1 MNRIQLSLI
10 LLCLILLVVFIRL
23 VRKQKLREKYIAVWA
38 LALFF
43 AFFCT
48 INTTLLS
55 DISTFFGFALLSNF
69 VLVLLIIFTLIQD
82 LHHSLELTRAELRL
96 EATAIKIAQL
106 ELRIELLEN
115 PS

>member
-1 MNRIQLSLI
+1 MNRIQISL
-10 LLCLILLVVFIRL
+10 LLICLLLLYVFIRL
-23 VRKQKLREKYIAVWA
+23 VRKQKLREKYIAIWA
-38 LALFF
+38 LSLCF

-48 INTTLLS
+48 INTSLLS
-55 DISTFFGFALLSNF
+55 DISNILGFALTSNF

-82 LHHSLELTRAELRL
+82 LHHSIELTRAEKRL

-106 ELRIELLEN
+106 ELRVELLEN

>member
-1 MNRIQLSLI
+1 MNRIQISLI
-10 LLCLILLVVFIRL
+10 LLSLLLSFVFIRL
-23 VRKQKLREKYIAVWA
+23 VRKQKLREKYIAIWA
-38 LALFF
+38 LSLCF

-55 DISTFFGFALLSNF
+55 DVSNFLGFALPSNF

-82 LHHSLELTRAELRL
+82 LHHSMELTRAEKRL

-106 ELRIELLEN
+106 ELRIELLKD
-115 PS
+115 PD

>member
-1 MNRIQLSLI
+1 MNKIQISLI
-10 LLCLILLVVFIRL
+10 LLCLLLSIVFIRL
-23 VRKQKLREKYIAVWA
+23 VRKQKLREKYIAIWA
-38 LALFF
+38 LSLCF

-48 INTTLLS
+48 INTALLTN
-55 DISTFFGFALLSNF
+55 ISTFLGFALSSNF

-82 LHHSLELTRAELRL
+82 LHHSMELTRAEKRL

-106 ELRIELLEN
+106 ELRIEQLED